1 MKTIIK
7 TVCCILIVN
16 LSALAA
22 NYSVKSNGSGAFT
35 TIQSCASA
43 MSPGDT
49 CTVYAGT
56 YSENVTVSAG
66 TAGNYKTI
74 TVNGSDVVTVQGL
87 RSTRIPR

>member
-16 LSALAA
+16 LSAWAA
-22 NYSVKSNGSGAFT
+22 NYTVKPRRRRLLHNPSLRR
-35 TIQSCASA
+35 A
-43 MSPGDT
+43 MSAGDT

-56 YSENVTVSAG
+56 YHENVTVPAG

-74 TVNGSDVVTVQGL
+74 TVNGSDVVNVSFAVS
-87 RSTRIPR
+87 R